1 MRQSCPLWRAESSSK
16 GEPGRR
22 VGNILDSTGKGTSRR
37 PGRLTRLWTL
47 PAGQQGAPESF
58 APGVPRV
65 LALFDSTLPNEP
77 TGGAGQAEGA
87 RQEAVTAFQEGD
99 GLGLCSSQGALTRG

>member
-1 MRQSCPLWRAESSSK
+1 MNQAGGW
-16 GEPGRR
+16 
-22 VGNILDSTGKGTSRR
+22 GTFWIPREKSHQGG

-99 GLGLCSSQGALTRG
+99 GLGLCRSQGALTRG